1 MIKGCLTSK
10 DLLEKQT
17 DEEISKMNP
26 EVVLTL
32 AGIKI
37 LKTKFKDNIKE
48 WRFVVAKAI
57 QQIKGHCG
65 QEVSIDALCDK
76 LCLDLVF

>member
-1 MIKGCLTSK
+1 
-10 DLLEKQT
+10 
-17 DEEISKMNP
+17 MNP
-26 EVVLTL
+26 EVVVTL

-65 QEVSIDALCDK
+65 
-76 LCLDLVF
+76 